1 LSGITRRPANARW
14 RPHRFARRDNRRSVT
29 TEGRREIVGL
39 GVGPSKAEP
48 FWSTFL
54 KGHAGDRAR
63 REDGMIRRAAAMLER
78 FANHPT

>member
-1 LSGITRRPANARW
+1 M
-14 RPHRFARRDNRRSVT
+14 RDGGRIVSLAAIIAVAAT
-29 TEGRREIVGL
+29 TDGRREIVGL

-54 KGHAGDRAR
+54 KGQAGDRAR
-63 REDGMIRRAAAMLER
+63 REGGMIRRAAAMLEG